1 MNSRNAADCE
11 VIMEAKKTKENWFAS
26 FGRNILAGLKTNGG
40 IIIGLI
46 IICII
51 LGIMMDSFLTVR
63 NFTNIMRQISINVIL
78 ACGMTMVIILGGI
91 DLSVGSIIAISGC
104 LCCGLIT
111 NEGMPAYAAIP
122 ISILA
127 GTLVGIFN
135 GFVVSR
141 TTIPPF
147 IVTLAMMNIGRGFA
161 RIYTKATTILVD
173 DEVFTFIGSGTVLGG
188 IPIHIVYMVVVIAVS
203 ALILNRTKLGRN
215 IYAVGDNKQAASYS
229 GIHAKRVT
237 MTVFVLMGFFAA
249 CAGIISSAR
258 TFSGQFNV
266 GEGAE
271 MDAISA
277 VVLGGTSMSGGIGHL
292 SGTIIGC
299 IVIGV
304 LNNGMNI
311 LGIDSSWQYVVKGVV
326 VLLAVFIDYFKK
338 IRE

>member
-1 MNSRNAADCE
+1 
-11 VIMEAKKTKENWFAS
+11 MEAKKTKENWFAS
-26 FGRNILAGLKTNGG
+26 FGRNVLAGLKTNGG

-51 LGIMMDSFLTVR
+51 LGIMTDSFLTIR

-91 DLSVGSIIAISGC
+91 DLSVGSIIAVSGC

-111 NEGMPAYAAIP
+111 NTGVPSYAAIP

-127 GTLVGIFN
+127 GTLVGVFN
-135 GFVVSR
+135 GVVISR

-173 DEVFTFIGSGTVLGG
+173 DELFTFIGSGTVLGG
-188 IPIHIVYMVVVIAVS
+188 IPIHIIYMVIVIVVS
-203 ALILNRTKLGRN
+203 ALILSRTKLGRN
-215 IYAVGDNKQAASYS
+215 IYAVGDNKQAAEYS
-229 GIHAKRVT
+229 GIHAKKVT
-237 MTVFVLMGFFAA
+237 MIVFIIMGFFAA

-311 LGIDSSWQYVVKGVV
+311 LGIDSSWQYVVKGIV

>member
-1 MNSRNAADCE
+1 MG
-11 VIMEAKKTKENWFAS
+11 TKNHIKSVS
-26 FGRNILAGLKTNGG
+26 FGKGLVEGIKRNGG
-40 IIIGLI
+40 ILIGLL
-46 IICII
+46 IICLI
-51 LGIMMDSFLTVR
+51 LTIMSDSFLR
-63 NFTNIMRQISINVIL
+63 IQNFSNIMRQISVNVIL

-91 DLSVGSIIAISGC
+91 DLSVGSIIAVSGC

-111 NEGMPAYAAIP
+111 NVGMSSVLAIP
-122 ISILA
+122 VSILA
-127 GTLVGIFN
+127 GTLVGVFN
-135 GFVVSR
+135 GLVVSR

-147 IVTLAMMNIGRGFA
+147 IVTLATMNIGRGFA

-173 DEVFTFIGSGTVLGG
+173 DELFTFIGSGKIFGG
-188 IPIHIVYMVVVIAVS
+188 IPIHFVYMIVVIAVS
-203 ALILNRTKLGRN
+203 ALILNRTRLGRN

-229 GIHAKRVT
+229 GINSTKVT
-237 MTVFVLMGFFAA
+237 LIVFVIMGFFAA
-249 CAGIISSAR
+249 CAGILSSAR

-277 VVLGGTSMSGGIGHL
+277 VVLGGTSMSGGVGYL

-299 IVIGV
+299 VVIGV

-326 VLLAVFIDYFKK
+326 VLIAVFIDYFKK
-338 IRE
+338 MRD

>member
-1 MNSRNAADCE
+1 M
-11 VIMEAKKTKENWFAS
+11 VIHMEIKKVKENWFAS
-26 FGRNILAGLKTNGG
+26 FGRSILGGIRSNGG
-40 IIIGLI
+40 ILIGLI
-46 IICII
+46 MICLI
-51 LGIMMDSFLTVR
+51 LGVMTDSFLTVR

-91 DLSVGSIIAISGC
+91 DLSVGSIIAVSGC

-111 NEGMPAYAAIP
+111 NTGMPSAAAIP
-122 ISILA
+122 VSILA

-135 GFVVSR
+135 GLVVSR

-173 DEVFTFIGSGTVLGG
+173 DELFTFIGSGTVLGG
-188 IPIHIVYMVVVIAVS
+188 FPIHIFYMVIVIAVS
-203 ALILNRTKLGRN
+203 ALILNRTRLGRN

-229 GIHAKRVT
+229 GINAKRVT
-237 MTVFVLMGFFAA
+237 MIVFVIMGFFAA

-311 LGIDSSWQYVVKGVV
+311 LGIDSSWQYVVKGIV

-338 IRE
+338 IKE

>member
-1 MNSRNAADCE
+1 M
-11 VIMEAKKTKENWFAS
+11 VIHMEIKKVKENWFVS
-26 FGRNILAGLKTNGG
+26 FGRSILGGIRSNGG
-40 IIIGLI
+40 ILIGLI
-46 IICII
+46 MICLI
-51 LGIMMDSFLTVR
+51 LGVMTDSFLTVR

-91 DLSVGSIIAISGC
+91 DLSVGSIIAVSGC

-111 NEGMPAYAAIP
+111 NTGMPSAAAIP
-122 ISILA
+122 VSILA
-127 GTLVGIFN
+127 GTMVGIFN
-135 GFVVSR
+135 GLVVSR
-141 TTIPPF
+141 TPIPPF
-147 IVTLAMMNIGRGFA
+147 IVTLAMMSFGRGFA

-173 DEVFTFIGSGTVLGG
+173 DELFTFIGSGTVLGG
-188 IPIHIVYMVVVIAVS
+188 IPIHIIYMVIVIAVS
-203 ALILNRTKLGRN
+203 ALILNRTRLGRN

-229 GIHAKRVT
+229 GINAKRVT
-237 MTVFVLMGFFAA
+237 MIVFVIMGFFAA

-311 LGIDSSWQYVVKGVV
+311 LGIDSSWQYVVKGIV

-338 IRE
+338 IKE

>member
-1 MNSRNAADCE
+1 MKNQD
-11 VIMEAKKTKENWFAS
+11 KTENIITN
-26 FGRNILAGLKTNGG
+26 FGKSLFDSIKSNGG
-40 IIIGLI
+40 IIIGLLLL
-46 IICII
+46 CIL
-51 LGIMMDSFLTVR
+51 LGILTDSFLTTR
-63 NFTNIMRQISINVIL
+63 NFSNIMRQISVNVIL

-111 NEGMPAYAAIP
+111 NTGFSPIAAIP
-122 ISILA
+122 VSILA
-127 GTLVGIFN
+127 GTLVGVFN
-135 GFVVSR
+135 GLVISR

-161 RIYTKATTILVD
+161 RIYTKSTTILVE
-173 DEVFTFIGSGTVLGG
+173 DELFTFIGSGKVFGG
-188 IPIHIVYMVVVIAVS
+188 IPIHFVYMIIVIIIS
-203 ALILNRTKLGRN
+203 ALLLNRTKLGRN
-215 IYAVGDNKQAASYS
+215 IYAVGDNRQAAAYS
-229 GIHAKRVT
+229 GINDKKVT
-237 MTVFVLMGFFAA
+237 MIVFIIMGFFAA
-249 CAGIISSAR
+249 CSGIISSAR

-277 VVLGGTSMSGGIGHL
+277 VVLGGTSMSGGIGRL

-311 LGIDSSWQYVVKGVV
+311 LGIDSSWQFVVKGVV
-326 VLLAVFIDYFKK
+326 VLIAVFIDHFKK
-338 IRE
+338 MKD

>member
-1 MNSRNAADCE
+1 ME
-11 VIMEAKKTKENWFAS
+11 VKRAKENWFTS
-26 FGRNILAGLKTNGG
+26 FGKSVLGGIKSNGG

-46 IICII
+46 IICLI
-51 LGIMMDSFLTVR
+51 LGIMTDSFLTVR

-91 DLSVGSIIAISGC
+91 DLSVGSIIAVSGC

-111 NEGMPAYAAIP
+111 NVGIPSAAAIP
-122 ISILA
+122 VSILA

-173 DEVFTFIGSGTVLGG
+173 DELFTFIGSGTVLGG
-188 IPIHIVYMVVVIAVS
+188 VPIHIIYMIVVIAAS

-229 GIHAKRVT
+229 GINVKRVT
-237 MTVFVLMGFFAA
+237 MIVFVIMGFFAA

-338 IRE
+338 IKE

>member
-1 MNSRNAADCE
+1 
-11 VIMEAKKTKENWFAS
+11 MEREKVRENWFSS
-26 FGRNILAGLKTNGG
+26 FGKSVLGGIKSNGG
-40 IIIGLI
+40 IIIGLA
-46 IICII
+46 IICLI
-51 LGIMMDSFLTVR
+51 LGVMTDSFLTVR

-91 DLSVGSIIAISGC
+91 DLSVGSIIAVSGC

-111 NEGMPAYAAIP
+111 NTGVPAAAAIP

-173 DEVFTFIGSGTVLGG
+173 DELFTFIGSGTVLGG
-188 IPIHIVYMVVVIAVS
+188 IPIHIIYMIVVITVS
-203 ALILNRTKLGRN
+203 ALILNRTRLGRN

-229 GIHAKRVT
+229 GINAKKVT
-237 MTVFVLMGFFAA
+237 MTVFVIMGFFAA

-299 IVIGV
+299 VVIGI

>member
-1 MNSRNAADCE
+1 
-11 VIMEAKKTKENWFAS
+11 MEAKKTKENGFVS
-26 FGRNILAGLKTNGG
+26 FSKNIWAGIKANSG

-46 IICII
+46 LICIL
-51 LGIMMDSFLTVR
+51 LGIMTDSFLTVR

-91 DLSVGSIIAISGC
+91 DLSVGSIIAVSGC

-111 NEGMPAYAAIP
+111 NTGMPSAAAIP
-122 ISILA
+122 LSILV
-127 GTLVGIFN
+127 GTLIGVFN

-173 DEVFTFIGSGTVLGG
+173 DELFTFIGSGTVLGG
-188 IPIHIVYMVVVIAVS
+188 IPIHIIYMIVVIAVS

-229 GIHAKRVT
+229 GINAKRVT
-237 MTVFVLMGFFAA
+237 MTVFVIMGFFAA

-326 VLLAVFIDYFKK
+326 VLIAVFIDYFKK
-338 IRE
+338 MKE

>member
-1 MNSRNAADCE
+1 M
-11 VIMEAKKTKENWFAS
+11 VIHMEIKKVKENWFVS
-26 FGRNILAGLKTNGG
+26 FGRSILGGIRSNGG
-40 IIIGLI
+40 ILIGLI
-46 IICII
+46 MICLI
-51 LGIMMDSFLTVR
+51 LGVMTDSFLTVR

-91 DLSVGSIIAISGC
+91 DLSVGSIIAVSGC

-111 NEGMPAYAAIP
+111 NTGMPSAAAIP
-122 ISILA
+122 VSILA

-135 GFVVSR
+135 GLVVSR

-173 DEVFTFIGSGTVLGG
+173 DELFTFIGSGTVLGG
-188 IPIHIVYMVVVIAVS
+188 IPIHIIYMVIVIAVS
-203 ALILNRTKLGRN
+203 ALILNRTRLGRN

-229 GIHAKRVT
+229 GINAKRVT
-237 MTVFVLMGFFAA
+237 MIVFVIMGFFAA

-311 LGIDSSWQYVVKGVV
+311 LGIDSSWQYVVKGIV

-338 IRE
+338 IKE